1 MAKFKILTAAL
12 AVLLAGCAQN
22 APVQQE
28 QPEEEK
34 VIIEKD
40 REVSFLAAGDNLIHG
55 LIYYSGDQ
63 GDGSYSFDRMYERVS
78 DEISSADIA
87 YLNQETICGGTQ
99 LGLQSY
105 PTFNSP
111 YEILD
116 SVAAAGFDWI
126 STSSNHSMDVGEEGI
141 LSQLSHL
148 EELPQLIQ
156 TGTNASADEAKEY
169 KVIEKNGVK
178 IGLLSY
184 TYGLNGFALP
194 DGKEYL
200 VNLIDEDRIREDMK
214 ALNQISDVQVVSMHW
229 GVEYQFE
236 ENEEQRA
243 LAQLLSDEG
252 ADVIIGTHPHV
263 LQPMEVLKG
272 EEGNETLVMYS
283 LGNFVSAQDVN
294 SRMLGGMAKCTLV
307 YHPSD
312 KSVSFKNICFEPTVM
327 YFDPSGTDVQVYPLS
342 EYTDDTGASHYLSA
356 YGQDMSKQ
364 YFIDLVKEIM
374 GNTVELVY

>member
-184 TYGLNGFALP
+184 TYGLNGFVLP

-214 ALNQISDVQVVSMHW
+214 ELNQISDVQVVSMHW

-294 SRMLGGMAKCTLV
+294 SRMLGGMAKWTLV

>member
-63 GDGSYSFDRMYERVS
+63 GAGSYSFDRMYERVS

-214 ALNQISDVQVVSMHW
+214 ELNQISDVQVVSMHW

-294 SRMLGGMAKCTLV
+294 SRMLGGMAKWTLV

>member
-116 SVAAAGFDWI
+116 SVAAVGFDWI

-214 ALNQISDVQVVSMHW
+214 ELNQISDVQVVSMHW

-294 SRMLGGMAKCTLV
+294 SRMLGGMAKWTLV

>member
-116 SVAAAGFDWI
+116 SVVAAGFDWI

-214 ALNQISDVQVVSMHW
+214 ELNQISDVQVVSMHW

-294 SRMLGGMAKCTLV
+294 SRMLGGMAKWTLV

>member
-272 EEGNETLVMYS
+272 EEGNETLVIYS

-294 SRMLGGMAKCTLV
+294 SRMLGGMAKWTLV

>member
-126 STSSNHSMDVGEEGI
+126 TTSSNHSMDVGEEGI

-294 SRMLGGMAKCTLV
+294 SRMLGGMAKWTLV

>member
-294 SRMLGGMAKCTLV
+294 SRMLGGMAKWTLV

-356 YGQDMSKQ
+356 YGQDMTKQ

>member
-272 EEGNETLVMYS
+272 EEGNEILVIYS

-294 SRMLGGMAKCTLV
+294 SRMLGGMAKWTLV

>member
-156 TGTNASADEAKEY
+156 TGTNATADEAKEY

-214 ALNQISDVQVVSMHW
+214 ELNQISDVQVVSMHW

-294 SRMLGGMAKCTLV
+294 SRMLGGMAKWTLV

>member
-1 MAKFKILTAAL
+1 MAKFNILTAAL

-156 TGTNASADEAKEY
+156 TGTNESADEAKEY

-294 SRMLGGMAKCTLV
+294 SRMLGGMAKWTLV

>member
-116 SVAAAGFDWI
+116 SVSAAGFDWI

-214 ALNQISDVQVVSMHW
+214 ELNQISDVQVVSMHW

-294 SRMLGGMAKCTLV
+294 SRMLGGMAKWTLV

>member
-214 ALNQISDVQVVSMHW
+214 ELNQISDVQVVSMHW

-272 EEGNETLVMYS
+272 EEGNETLVIYS

-294 SRMLGGMAKCTLV
+294 SRMLGGMAKWTLV

>member
-214 ALNQISDVQVVSMHW
+214 ELNQISDVQVVSMHW

-294 SRMLGGMAKCTLV
+294 SRMLGGMAKWTLV

-364 YFIDLVKEIM
+364 YFIDLVREIM

>member
-28 QPEEEK
+28 QLEEEK

-294 SRMLGGMAKCTLV
+294 SRMLGGMAKWTLV

>member
-156 TGTNASADEAKEY
+156 TGTNESADEAKEY

-214 ALNQISDVQVVSMHW
+214 ALNQISDVQVVRMHW

-294 SRMLGGMAKCTLV
+294 SRMLGGMAKWTLV

>member
-156 TGTNASADEAKEY
+156 TGTNESADEAKEY

-214 ALNQISDVQVVSMHW
+214 ELNQISDVQVVSMHW

-294 SRMLGGMAKCTLV
+294 SRMLGGMAKWTLV

>member
-28 QPEEEK
+28 QPVEEK

-294 SRMLGGMAKCTLV
+294 SRMLGGMAKWTLV

-364 YFIDLVKEIM
+364 YFIDLVREIM

>member
-116 SVAAAGFDWI
+116 SVAAVGFDWI

-214 ALNQISDVQVVSMHW
+214 ELNQISDVQVVSMHW

-294 SRMLGGMAKCTLV
+294 SRMLGGMAKWTLV

-327 YFDPSGTDVQVYPLS
+327 YFDPSGTNVQVYPLS

-364 YFIDLVKEIM
+364 YFIDLVREIM

>member
-214 ALNQISDVQVVSMHW
+214 EMNQISDVQVVSMHW

-294 SRMLGGMAKCTLV
+294 SRMLGGMAKWTLV

>member
-214 ALNQISDVQVVSMHW
+214 ELNQISDVQVVSMHW

-294 SRMLGGMAKCTLV
+294 SRMLGGMAKWTLV

-374 GNTVELVY
+374 GNTVELVS

>member
-214 ALNQISDVQVVSMHW
+214 ELNQISDVQVVSMHW

-263 LQPMEVLKG
+263 LQPMEVLKD

-294 SRMLGGMAKCTLV
+294 SRMLGGMAKWTLV

>member
-116 SVAAAGFDWI
+116 SVAAVGFDWI

-294 SRMLGGMAKCTLV
+294 SRMLGGMAKWTLV

>member
-294 SRMLGGMAKCTLV
+294 SRMLGGMAKWTLV

>member
-214 ALNQISDVQVVSMHW
+214 ELNQISDVQVVSMHW

>member
-214 ALNQISDVQVVSMHW
+214 ELNQISDVQVVSMHW

-294 SRMLGGMAKCTLV
+294 SRMLGGMAKWTLV

>member
-1 MAKFKILTAAL
+1 M
-12 AVLLAGCAQN
+12 
-22 APVQQE
+22 
-28 QPEEEK
+28 
-34 VIIEKD
+34 
-40 REVSFLAAGDNLIHG
+40 
-55 LIYYSGDQ
+55 
-63 GDGSYSFDRMYERVS
+63 
-78 DEISSADIA
+78 
-87 YLNQETICGGTQ
+87 
-99 LGLQSY
+99 
-105 PTFNSP
+105 
-111 YEILD
+111 
-116 SVAAAGFDWI
+116 
-126 STSSNHSMDVGEEGI
+126 
-141 LSQLSHL
+141 
-148 EELPQLIQ
+148 
-156 TGTNASADEAKEY
+156 
-169 KVIEKNGVK
+169 IEKNGVK

-294 SRMLGGMAKCTLV
+294 SRMLGGMAKWTLV

>member
-12 AVLLAGCAQN
+12 AVLLTGCAQN

-294 SRMLGGMAKCTLV
+294 SRMLGGMAKWTLV

-364 YFIDLVKEIM
+364 YFIDLVREIM

>member
-294 SRMLGGMAKCTLV
+294 SRMLGGMAKWTLV

-342 EYTDDTGASHYLSA
+342 EYTDVTGASHYLSA

>member
-126 STSSNHSMDVGEEGI
+126 STSSNHSMDVGDEGI

-214 ALNQISDVQVVSMHW
+214 ELNQISDVQVVSMHW

-294 SRMLGGMAKCTLV
+294 SRMLGGMAKWTLV

>member
-214 ALNQISDVQVVSMHW
+214 ELNQISDVQVVSMHW

-294 SRMLGGMAKCTLV
+294 SRMLGGMAKWTLV

-312 KSVSFKNICFEPTVM
+312 KSVSFKSICFEPTVM